1 MQGVNEIQ
9 ISLPPA
15 PGAVISWAGVQESP
29 SCWIPWYLVSLDGQ
43 AAFRAHLGLIYQ
55 PGADFPRISSSP
67 APAPGE
73 AFGLPMFPP
82 RGGRRTF
89 PREPGPWQAGPRLPL
104 HHEPPWEHQHRRG
117 RGGWRPPCPWGP
129 RPFPGPE
136 NFYENEEEDRRWA
149 PHDFPPPPPWHDE
162 RDIHEPEDWHSPAPL
177 DPRPF
182 PGPDNFYGH
191 EKEETWAPNNSPPP
205 PPWDDRENFREPEGS
220 FGEFWHPN
228 PRLPSPDC
236 FDRCEF
242 PMEEQHPPWPPASM
256 PGEPGGFQDDC
267 PPLGYRGLPGR
278 RYRRLRR
285 DHRDVIV
292 VQRLPCSPRPSRG
305 TRPPPRS
312 APPRSPPRSR
322 RSQPVIKEEPQNP
335 DPSQPLLLKDGA
347 QRREETA
354 QVVGFLPHLV
364 PATTSE
370 TSLHRLSPA
379 RCRPVTNQPGFP
391 QGPPVGQGEFP
402 KAPRPADT
410 PQKSPAADSQAARE
424 AVEPEQAAGATPVEP
439 GAEQTPVDSKD
450 PSALEIEP
458 VPPEESSAGPGEHH
472 EVEPRSPSVPRA
484 GAGGRSRSQ
493 IPAATPEPAERVH
506 VVSISRR
513 EVGVELCPPSQ
524 GQQCQL
530 SGAGDAEA
538 EASKHGLL
546 SNLQPTQNSLGA
558 TAEPD
563 VEPSQASSNV
573 CTKPDTSP
581 GTQHPPG
588 SGDTELAAGGRPWLC
603 SALPTPVPA
612 GTDLR
617 SAAVL
622 ARKEEIELSYQQFS
636 LTIAV
641 VATMLL
647 AKEPSMEAALGLA
660 LRANLRQGRIHHLQ
674 ELEDF
679 INSYDSATLS
689 P

>member
-1 MQGVNEIQ
+1 M
-9 ISLPPA
+9 SLCPLHSLVHGRLDHGYPSIMSHPGSTSTGEAGADGARKLPSLLAAICCCSPVPGA
-15 PGAVISWAGVQESP
+15 PGP
-29 SCWIPWYLVSLDGQ
+29 SLVLKTSM
-43 AAFRAHLGLIYQ
+43 R
-55 PGADFPRISSSP
+55 
-67 APAPGE
+67 
-73 AFGLPMFPP
+73 MK
-82 RGGRRTF
+82 RRTGDGHPMTF
-89 PREPGPWQAGPRLPL
+89 PHHPPGTMKETSTNLRTGTRLLLWTPDLSLALTTSMGMRRRRHGHPTTLLHPRLGMT
-104 HHEPPWEHQHRRG
+104 EKTS
-117 RGGWRPPCPWGP
+117 
-129 RPFPGPE
+129 E
-136 NFYENEEEDRRWA
+136 NLRAALESSGTR
-149 PHDFPPPPPWHDE
+149 
-162 RDIHEPEDWHSPAPL
+162 
-177 DPRPF
+177 
-182 PGPDNFYGH
+182 
-191 EKEETWAPNNSPPP
+191 
-205 PPWDDRENFREPEGS
+205 
-220 FGEFWHPN
+220 
-228 PRLPSPDC
+228 
-236 FDRCEF
+236 
-242 PMEEQHPPWPPASM
+242 
-256 PGEPGGFQDDC
+256 EPGGFQDDC